1 MPSAVQLIYS
11 YTPYVGSAYRGAFCF
26 YTEQCSQVIYK
37 LKGKDNQ
44 RRMKAGLKSKT
55 LADVFPVSKR
65 NSEQNRQAMI
75 NQDNSKKITETA
87 FA

>member
-11 YTPYVGSAYRGAFCF
+11 YTPYAGSAYRGAFCF

-37 LKGKDNQ
+37 LKGKNNQ
-44 RRMKAGLKSKT
+44 KRMKAGLKSKT
-55 LADVFPVSKR
+55 VADVFP
-65 NSEQNRQAMI
+65 EQNRQAMI